1 MKEINFKELKHIYFC
16 GIGGISMSGLARVLL
31 EKGFKISG
39 SDQKASNITKDLK
52 NRGIKI
58 FIGQSKENFTDDID
72 LMVYTAAIHEDNP
85 ELIMAKEKNIPLMT
99 RAELLGYIMLQ
110 YKNGIA
116 ISGTHGKTT
125 TTAMLSYILLD
136 SGIDP
141 TISVG
146 GVLKKIEGNIYI
158 GGGDTFVTEACEY
171 TNSFLELNPTIGV
184 ILNIEE
190 DHMDFFKDI
199 DDIRNSF
206 KKFARNTSN
215 EGCII
220 INNNIENNKEITKDF
235 KGQVIRYGTEG
246 SDCFASNIRYDDFG
260 HPTFDLDY
268 RGDLYSEIKLGVG
281 GKHNIDNALAAAC
294 AAFNL
299 NVKIDDIKRGLA
311 EFKGADRRFE
321 VKGKLGDITIVDDY
335 AHHPSEIKA
344 TLDIAKNYPH
354 KRLVVVFQPH
364 TYTRTKAFFEDF
376 ADSLKNVDQV
386 IIAKIYPAREVD
398 DLGVSTALLSQRIK
412 ELGGNSLSLDSFDE
426 IEKYLL
432 ENLIPGDLL
441 ITMGAGDIVK
451 VGEVLLGIM

>member
-206 KKFARNTSN
+206 KEFVRNTSN

-235 KGQVIRYGTEG
+235 KGRVVRYGTED
-246 SDCFASNIRYDDFG
+246 SDCFATNIRYND
-260 HPTFDLDY
+260 HTIFDLNYKGELHRD
-268 RGDLYSEIKLGVG
+268 IKLAVG

-354 KRLVVVFQPH
+354 KRLFVVFQPH

-398 DLGVSTALLSQRIK
+398 DLGMSAALLSQRIK
-412 ELGGNSLSLDSFDE
+412 ELGGNSLSFDSFDE

-432 ENLIPGDLL
+432 ENLISGDLL

>member
-39 SDQKASNITKDLK
+39 SDQNASNITKDLED
-52 NRGIKI
+52 RGIKV
-58 FIGQSKENFTDDID
+58 FIGQNKENITDDVD
-72 LMVYTAAIHEDNP
+72 MMVYTAAIHDDNP
-85 ELIMAKEKNIPLMT
+85 EFIIAKEKNIPLIS
-99 RAELLGYIMLQ
+99 RAQLLGYVMEQ
-110 YKNGIA
+110 YKNSVA

-125 TTAMLSYILLD
+125 TTSMLSYILLD
-136 SGIDP
+136 ANIDP

-158 GGGDTFVTEACEY
+158 GKGDTFITEACEY

-206 KKFARNTSN
+206 KEFVKNTSD

-220 INNNIENNKEITKDF
+220 INNNIENNEEIIKDF
-235 KGQVIRYGTEG
+235 KGQVIRYGNEN
-246 SDCFASNIRYDDFG
+246 SDCFATNISYNGFG
-260 HPTFDLDY
+260 YPTFDLNY
-268 RGDLYSEIKLGVG
+268 KGDLYRDIKLGVG
-281 GKHNIDNALAAAC
+281 GKHNIDNALAAVC
-294 AAFNL
+294 VAFCL
-299 NVKIDDIKRGLA
+299 GVKIGDIKRGLA

-321 VKGKLGDITIVDDY
+321 LKGKLGDITIVDDY
-335 AHHPSEIKA
+335 AHHPSEIEA
-344 TLDIAKNYPH
+344 TLDIAKKYPH

-376 ADSLKNVDQV
+376 ANSLKNVDQV
-386 IIAKIYPAREVD
+386 VIAKIYPAREVD
-398 DLGVSTALLSQRIK
+398 DLGMSAVLLSQRVNK
-412 ELGGNSLSLDSFDE
+412 LGGNSLSFDSFDE

-432 ENLIPGDLL
+432 ENLTEGDLL

-451 VGEVLLGIM
+451 VGEVLLGK

>member
-39 SDQKASNITKDLK
+39 SDQKASNITKDLED
-52 NRGIKI
+52 RGIKV
-58 FIGQSKENFTDDID
+58 FIGQNKENITDDVD
-72 LMVYTAAIHEDNP
+72 MMVYTAAIHDDNP
-85 ELIMAKEKNIPLMT
+85 EFIIAKEKNIPLIS
-99 RAELLGYIMLQ
+99 RAQLLGYVMEQ
-110 YKNGIA
+110 YKNSVA

-125 TTAMLSYILLD
+125 TTSMLSYILLD
-136 SGIDP
+136 ANIDP

-158 GGGDTFVTEACEY
+158 GKGDTFIAEACEY
-171 TNSFLELNPTIGV
+171 TNSFLELKPTIGV

-206 KKFARNTSN
+206 KEFVKNTSD

-220 INNNIENNKEITKDF
+220 INNDIENNEEIVKDF
-235 KGQVIRYGTEG
+235 KGQIIRYGNEN
-246 SDCFASNIRYDDFG
+246 SDCFATNISYNEFG
-260 HPTFDLDY
+260 YPTFGLNY
-268 RGDLYSEIKLGVG
+268 KGDLYSDIKLGVG
-281 GKHNIDNALAAAC
+281 GNHNIDNALAAVC
-294 AAFNL
+294 VAFSL
-299 NVKIDDIKRGLA
+299 GVKIEDIKRGLA

-321 VKGKLGDITIVDDY
+321 LKGKLGDITIVDDY
-335 AHHPSEIKA
+335 AHHPSEIEA
-344 TLDIAKNYPH
+344 TLDIANKYPH

-376 ADSLKNVDQV
+376 ANSLKSVDQV
-386 IIAKIYPAREVD
+386 VIAKIYPAREVD
-398 DLGVSTALLSQRIK
+398 DLGMSAVLLSQRVN
-412 ELGGNSLSLDSFDE
+412 ELGGNSLSFDSFDE

-432 ENLIPGDLL
+432 ENLTEGDLL

-451 VGEVLLGIM
+451 VGEVLLGK